1 MSKKNVI
8 NKIPLNINKILTYIV
23 ILKKAFW
30 FILVQASKVIKKVLL
45 DLIFS
50 VNKSFIYCNF
60 LLYFKVNLF
69 VINFEYKAGMFL
81 KKIS

>member
-1 MSKKNVI
+1 VLTGHL
-8 NKIPLNINKILTYIV
+8 IPSITSPTRIADFTHIT
-23 ILKKAFW
+23 
-30 FILVQASKVIKKVLL
+30 KKVLL

-81 KKIS
+81 KKK